1 MKKVVEEREKY
12 LSYSEQHIEMD
23 EYCYLITAVFGGM
36 KQMRNDRR
44 IINMLMIIAQK
55 VFEFEVNESVSGR
68 LSYSYDQI
76 LDNTI
81 ECAYIKLHR

>member
-1 MKKVVEEREKY
+1 
-12 LSYSEQHIEMD
+12 
-23 EYCYLITAVFGGM
+23 
-36 KQMRNDRR
+36 MRNDRR

-68 LSYSYDQI
+68 LSYTYDQI